1 MFFGL
6 GHLKDVFDS
15 VTDRWLNNKKNLKC
29 MDAIKSILISLLGFT
44 TTLLGNL
51 LVTASFGVEDELT
64 EIIC

>member
-15 VTDRWLNNKKNLKC
+15 VTDRWLNNKNLKC

-51 LVTASFGVEDELT
+51 LVTASFGVEGELT
-64 EIIC
+64 ETIC